1 MTTVTCPDCGNGF
14 VLSGKTQLHIGN
26 INKLLFDKINKT
38 VPFASIRTFYV
49 CSPFLSQL
57 NYGQITLK
65 KIGRQKRLVVIT
77 RPKNSPSDYDRH
89 KNQFEFLQKECK
101 ADMNTIDNLHAKMYI
116 MEAGSASFA
125 MTGSMNLTN
134 PKSIEAA
141 IFTTDSK
148 LFDDHKNNFLYEL
161 KSKSKPVK

>member
-1 MTTVTCPDCGNGF
+1 MTAITCPDCGNEF
-14 VLSGKTQLHIGN
+14 VLSGKTRLYIGN
-26 INKLLFDKINKT
+26 INEVLFDKINKT

-57 NYGQITLK
+57 NYGQKTLK
-65 KIGRQKRLVVIT
+65 KIGRKNRLIVIT
-77 RPKNSPSDYDRH
+77 RPKNTPSDYARH
-89 KNQFEFLQKECK
+89 EKQFEFLQKECK